1 MLRGSSLRY
10 YEKKPEFVNRKSA
23 TKPKGELIIDAHA
36 VAEAH
41 KAEDSPW
48 ESFQVTTTANG
59 SKNLAVFAESRTE
72 KEHWLR
78 ILQAV
83 IRGDDPTPFVD
94 APIVLDDDASGNNNG
109 STHSGAGAGAGAGA
123 GVSMPSDSKRNKIG
137 GLARFRAAAERVRL
151 QNRCAMGFYRGLTVK
166 ALHAARVVF
175 SGYLKKLPQKVIE
188 SAKGA
193 KGAKA
198 KESAWQRRFFV
209 LARSSSETEKRPFR
223 MWENLLRRS

>member
-10 YEKKPEFVNRKSA
+10 YEKKPEFANRKSA

-94 APIVLDDDASGNNNG
+94 APIVLDDDASGSNNG
-109 STHSGAGAGAGAGA
+109 SAQRIEGPAERHLCGDSLLPQFAETHSCRDALL
-123 GVSMPSDSKRNKIG
+123 PRRT
-137 GLARFRAAAERVRL
+137 LAERHLCRDP
-151 QNRCAMGFYRGLTVK
+151 C
-166 ALHAARVVF
+166 
-175 SGYLKKLPQKVIE
+175 
-188 SAKGA
+188 
-193 KGAKA
+193 
-198 KESAWQRRFFV
+198 
-209 LARSSSETEKRPFR
+209 
-223 MWENLLRRS
+223 